1 MITAYVPNFMLDELQ
16 LEYIKSDR
24 PVDKLNFLRIVYPR
38 FMNFE
43 KQWIGLEEERILHDH
58 PFWQTSNKPIA
69 FLTNHMT
76 PVPDPQPI
84 PRIMYPY
91 HLLRTTMTNERLD
104 RIRPVSFTKQRPFLA
119 DAMLGYQKYHRWL
132 IIEYLRFKG
141 ILDRCLV
148 NVGRR
153 QNDWNHDDWQ
163 GFDQNQWPY
172 FDPPG
177 AFRSPALRQLDDPLI
192 ETKISEKANSIWVS
206 CDTYPEFGAWTSQVL
221 VNEIYEASY
230 ISLIAETYYTDDF
243 FLTEKTGKALLA
255 GRIFIALGS
264 RNILKQIRSLGFKT
278 FDGIFDES
286 YDNLPTMPERVIS
299 AMNLLIELSNTN
311 LDLLYEKAAPILHHN
326 QALMVSRAFASEA
339 RGFIKGLAV

>member
-1 MITAYVPNFMLDELQ
+1 M
-16 LEYIKSDR
+16 
-24 PVDKLNFLRIVYPR
+24 
-38 FMNFE
+38 
-43 KQWIGLEEERILHDH
+43 
-58 PFWQTSNKPIA
+58 
-69 FLTNHMT
+69 
-76 PVPDPQPI
+76 
-84 PRIMYPY
+84 
-91 HLLRTTMTNERLD
+91 
-104 RIRPVSFTKQRPFLA
+104 
-119 DAMLGYQKYHRWL
+119 
-132 IIEYLRFKG
+132 
-141 ILDRCLV
+141 
-148 NVGRR
+148 
-153 QNDWNHDDWQ
+153 
-163 GFDQNQWPY
+163 
-172 FDPPG
+172 
-177 AFRSPALRQLDDPLI
+177 
-192 ETKISEKANSIWVS
+192 
-206 CDTYPEFGAWTSQVL
+206 

-286 YDNLPTMPERVIS
+286 YDNLPTMPERVIA